1 MGQMQG
7 ARREEKTISQR
18 VQIAAL
24 SGNAFRAEI
33 EHTYDVL
40 DKVAL
45 VRKRSDFGGSAIVGC
60 DMVVDVDDFIW

>member
-18 VQIAAL
+18 VRIAAL
-24 SGNAFRAEI
+24 SGNALRAEI
-33 EHTYDVL
+33 EDVL
-40 DKVAL
+40 DKLAL
-45 VRKRSDFGGSAIVGC
+45 VRKRSDFGSSAIVGC